1 MKNFQLDSIK
11 ENEMDAIE
19 LSEAEMQDLAG
30 GGFTGIA
37 GCSVNRDPSRLA
49 ICPSFDPLCD

>member
-1 MKNFQLDSIK
+1 MNNFKLESVK

-19 LSEAEMQDLAG
+19 LNEAEMQDLAG

-37 GCSVNRDPSRLA
+37 GCSVNRDRSRAA
-49 ICPSFDPLCD
+49 ICPDFDPFCD